1 MVQDENKE
9 TASEAGRQASAPP
22 AATGRDAASPV
33 GATEHDAA
41 SPVGATGRD
50 ATTEHDAASPA
61 ATGRDAATEHD
72 AASPVGAS
80 SCSPYRAQRDDAAGN
95 DMQSSE
101 RTADDVFA
109 KKVSTRS
116 KAIIAVIFLA
126 VFLVS
131 LFSGSY
137 SLSNGYT
144 PLQTLQTIWNHIF
157 DPGAVADHKLDL
169 ALFNIRLPRILL
181 ALLVGAALS
190 TAGASF
196 QGMFK
201 NPLVSPDLLGASAG
215 ASLGACLMMLNG
227 MPNIMIQLGAFLGG
241 LVAVSITMWMRNLI
255 KSDAILGLVLAGM
268 LVSTLFQS
276 GMSFIKLVADTNNT
290 LPAIT
295 YWLMGS
301 FHDSRIDDILLAI
314 LPMLLGFVLMLSQS
328 WKLNVMSFGDDEAR
342 SMGVNTRVTRIVVIL
357 GATLVTSTSVAV
369 AGIIGWVGL
378 VIPHFARAIVG
389 PNYKVLLPTCLLL
402 GSAYL
407 LLIDDFARM
416 LIPGINIPIGI
427 LTAILGVPL
436 FLVIF
441 RKTSK
446 GW

>member
-1 MVQDENKE
+1 MTDQPKENVTQQVE
-9 TASEAGRQASAPP
+9 EPTPQ
-22 AATGRDAASPV
+22 T
-33 GATEHDAA
+33 
-41 SPVGATGRD
+41 
-50 ATTEHDAASPA
+50 
-61 ATGRDAATEHD
+61 
-72 AASPVGAS
+72 
-80 SCSPYRAQRDDAAGN
+80 
-95 DMQSSE
+95 
-101 RTADDVFA
+101 VFG
-109 KKVSTRS
+109 KKVKTSS
-116 KAIIAVIFLA
+116 KVIIAVLFLA
-126 VFLVS
+126 VFLFS
-131 LFSGSY
+131 LFAGTY
-137 SLSNGYT
+137 SFSNGYT
-144 PLQTLQTIWNHIF
+144 PLETIQTIYGHYF
-157 DPGAVADHKLDL
+157 DKSLVVDANLEQ
-169 ALFNIRLPRILL
+169 ALFRIRLPRILL

-190 TAGASF
+190 MAGASF

-215 ASLGACLMMLNG
+215 ASLGACLAMLNG
-227 MPNIMIQLGAFLGG
+227 MPDLIVQLGAFVGG
-241 LVAVSITMWMRNLI
+241 LVAVSITVWMRNLI

-276 GMSFIKLVADTNNT
+276 GMSFVKLVADTNNT

-301 FHDSRIDDILLAI
+301 FHDAKMGDLWLSL
-314 LPMLLGFVLMLSQS
+314 LPMFVGFVLMLSQS

-342 SMGVNTRVTRIVVIL
+342 AMGVNTKVTRVVVIL

-378 VIPHFARAIVG
+378 VIPHFVRALVG
-389 PNYKVLLPTCLLL
+389 PNYKVLLPTCLVM
-402 GSAYL
+402 GAAYL
-407 LLIDDFARM
+407 LLIDDLARM

-441 RKTSK
+441 RKTSR